1 MTKEQ
6 VEQGSK
12 LVEKI
17 KTLEEKLNNLKHNYD
32 ASNIENRIAHISF
45 GIGAPAGG
53 YITFSLPSRN
63 ASIRKK
69 LYDLFVEEAEQE
81 LKDLKYELEI
91 L

>member
-6 VEQGSK
+6 EEQGSK

-17 KTLEEKLNNLKHNYD
+17 KTLEETLKDLKHNYD
-32 ASNIENRIAHISF
+32 VSSIGNRIAHISF

-53 YITFSLPSRN
+53 YVTFSLPSRN

-69 LYDLFVEEAEQE
+69 LYDLFVKEAEQE
-81 LKDLKYELEI
+81 LKDLEYELKN